1 MDQYVEWGALA
12 GIIFLDCTF
21 EELDLLGK
29 VFGSCDF
36 KNYKFNN
43 LSFRKCQFSNCRF
56 QNCQITNSDI
66 TGAEFHDCS
75 FRNCEFLKS
84 DLAASDFWNCE
95 FIETKFQN
103 SNLDLIVDRDIK
115 CWKSNE
121 WTEIKKSSNFARIL
135 KDMNLISTDE
145 DEMENS

>member
-12 GIIFLDCTF
+12 GIIFLDCRF

-36 KNYKFNN
+36 KNCKFNN

-56 QNCQITNSDI
+56 KNCQIVNSDL
-66 TGAEFHDCS
+66 TRAEFYNNS
-75 FRNCEFLKS
+75 FRNCNFLEV
-84 DLAASDFWNCE
+84 DLAASDFRRCE
-95 FIETKFQN
+95 FVKTKFKN
-103 SNLDLIVDRDIK
+103 SNLDAIIAIGVK

-121 WTEIKKSSNFARIL
+121 WIEIKKSSNFAKIL

-145 DEMENS
+145 MENS